1 MSASVRLFASREK
14 ESGGHWLSV
23 SDLMAGLMMIFLFI
37 AIIYMR
43 EVQKIIVVADE
54 THKAIYVALYEE
66 FENDLPKWNAEIDP
80 KTMTFRFNEPE
91 VLFDQGG
98 ADLKPEFEYI
108 LSDFFPRYV
117 SVLAV
122 FESDIDEVRIEGHTS
137 SEWRNET
144 DTQTAYFRNME
155 LSQDRTRNVLEYCVS
170 KNLVENG
177 AVWINQKIA
186 AVGLSSTKLVF
197 ENEVENKERSR
208 RVEFRVKTNFEQQ
221 IIEETLKGRVEEN
234 VL

>member
-1 MSASVRLFASREK
+1 MSSGVPLFARKER
-14 ESGGHWLSV
+14 ESGDHWLSV

-43 EVQKIIVVADE
+43 EVQDIVVDADK
-54 THKAIYVALYEE
+54 THKEIYVALTKE
-66 FENDLPKWNAEIDP
+66 FKDDLPKWNAEIDP
-80 KTMTFRFNEPE
+80 ETMTFRFKEPD

-98 ADLKPEFEYI
+98 SDLKLKFKNI

-117 SVLAV
+117 RVLAP
-122 FESDIDEVRIEGHTS
+122 FENDIDEVRIEGHTS
-137 SEWRNET
+137 SEWRYET
-144 DTQTAYFRNME
+144 DSQTAYFRNME

-170 KNLVENG
+170 SNLIGNG
-177 AVWINQKIA
+177 SSWINQKIA
-186 AVGLSSTKLVF
+186 AVGLSSTKLVL
-197 ENEVENKERSR
+197 EGGIENKEKSR

-221 IIEETLKGRVEEN
+221 IIEKILKQRDEEI

>member
-1 MSASVRLFASREK
+1 MSAGASLFARREK

-43 EVQKIIVVADE
+43 EVQKVIVVADE
-54 THKAIYVALYEE
+54 THQRIYLALYDE
-66 FENDLPKWNAEIDP
+66 FKDDLPEWNAEIDQE
-80 KTMTFRFNEPE
+80 TMTFRFNEPD

-98 ADLKPEFEYI
+98 AELKLEFERI

-117 SVLAV
+117 GVLGQ
-122 FESDIDEVRIEGHTS
+122 FKGDIDEVRIEGHTS
-137 SEWRNET
+137 SEWRNEK
-144 DTQTAYFRNME
+144 DKQTAYFRNME

-170 KNLVENG
+170 RESVQNG
-177 AVWINQKIA
+177 GDWINQKIA
-186 AVGLSSTKLVF
+186 AVGLSSTKLIIDDGI
-197 ENEVENKERSR
+197 EDRQRSR
-208 RVEFRVKTNFEQQ
+208 RVEFRVKTNFEQR
-221 IIEETLKGRVEEN
+221 IIEETLKGRVKDN

>member
-1 MSASVRLFASREK
+1 MSARSSLFSARERDS
-14 ESGGHWLSV
+14 EGHWLSV

-43 EVQKIIVVADE
+43 EVQKVIFVADE
-54 THKAIYVALYEE
+54 THKAIYVALRDE
-66 FENDLPKWNAEIDP
+66 FQADLPKWNAEIDP

-98 ADLKPEFEYI
+98 ADLKPEFEGI

-117 SVLAV
+117 GVLEQ
-122 FESDIDEVRIEGHTS
+122 FETAIDEVRIEGHTS

-144 DTQTAYFRNME
+144 DLQTSYFRNMK

-170 KNLVENG
+170 RSLAANG
-177 AVWINQKIA
+177 GSWINQKIA
-186 AVGLSSTKLVF
+186 AVGLSSTKLVL
-197 ENEVENKERSR
+197 EGGAENKERSR
-208 RVEFRVKTNFEQQ
+208 RVEFRVKTNFEQK
-221 IIEETLKGRVEEN
+221 IIEKTLRGRVEEN